1 MRFFSPKNRQ
11 IIFLTALAL
20 AVSTPMTVYGQI
32 GVSALSLDV
41 NLAPGGSFS
50 GNLEVFNNG
59 QKARQF
65 TVEVKDYD
73 RNPDG
78 GLVLL
83 NSGAHPRSLA
93 KFFSVAPIS
102 FNLPPGQKQLLGI
115 NLKIPANESGP
126 HWLAIVI
133 NSPIPTAM
141 PDQQA
146 PVTIGSAEQFIVKI
160 RQTDPTNSLNRGRIT
175 GTQIILPE
183 KEKPLQVVVDYENT
197 GTTFQQPKAQLRI
210 VNGKGETA
218 LQKDVTDL
226 AVLPG
231 GKLRFK
237 IPVTQSLPSGSYLAL
252 VIIDY
257 GGDTLVAGQV
267 RFQL

>member
-1 MRFFSPKNRQ
+1 
-11 IIFLTALAL
+11 
-20 AVSTPMTVYGQI
+20 
-32 GVSALSLDV
+32 LDAH
-41 NLAPGGSFS
+41 LAPGGNFT

-59 QKARQF
+59 QRARQF
-65 TVEVKDYD
+65 TVDVKDYD
-73 RNPDG
+73 RNLDG

-83 NSGAHPRSLA
+83 NSGTHARSLS
-93 KFFSVAPIS
+93 KFFSIAPVA

-115 NLKIPANESGP
+115 NIKIPANESGP
-126 HWLAIVI
+126 HWVAIVVH
-133 NSPIPTAM
+133 SPIPTAM
-141 PDQQA
+141 NTDQQA
-146 PVTIGSAEQFIVKI
+146 PVTIGSAEQFIIKI
-160 RQTDPTNSLNRGRIT
+160 RHTDPTNALNRGRVT
-175 GTQIILPE
+175 GTNVILPE

-210 VNGKGETA
+210 VNAKGETA
-218 LQKDVTDL
+218 LQKDISDL

-237 IPVTQSLPSGSYLAL
+237 IPVTQPLPAGAYLAL

-257 GGDTLVAGQV
+257 GGDSLVAGQV